1 MKRSIRV
8 AIMGAVTA
16 FSLLGGIS
24 VADAGITIL
33 KDSNFAS
40 PTFTHSHPFAKEHI
54 VLQVSQASP
63 ARWGLVL
70 SNAQNLMNYFGQEEV
85 QIVIV
90 AFGPGLKMY
99 LANSP
104 VAEKIAALDGEGVEF
119 DACGN
124 TYKAMTKEMGHPPK
138 LVSQAVIVPGGIV
151 RIMQL
156 EQHGFDYVKP

>member
-1 MKRSIRV
+1 
-8 AIMGAVTA
+8 
-16 FSLLGGIS
+16 
-24 VADAGITIL
+24 
-33 KDSNFAS
+33 
-40 PTFTHSHPFAKEHI
+40 
-54 VLQVSQASP
+54 
-63 ARWGLVL
+63 LVL

-104 VAEKIAALDGEGVEF
+104 VAEKIASMDAEGVEF
-119 DACGN
+119 DACDN